1 MAATTENTLYYQI
14 VLDATAA
21 IEALREFGATGKEF
35 EAVVKEEE
43 AFINQLVETYGA
55 DASVIASVMRKMN
68 SDISASNRERIKD
81 TMEGEEQ
88 IKAALLQEREAYVA
102 LDAAIAQATRNI
114 AGREAAVPAT
124 SVDYTA
130 ITRQANEFMAAIKTS
145 GLTFDETMSAMR

>member
-55 DASVIASVMRKMN
+55 GASVIASVMRKMN

-114 AGREAAVPAT
+114 AGREADVPAPTSWWRPARRSGAVPGSPRCAPSART
-124 SVDYTA
+124 SRRCST
-130 ITRQANEFMAAIKTS
+130 
-145 GLTFDETMSAMR
+145 